1 VTLFPKEASVRIRL
15 FLVVAAIAA
24 TAAVL
29 PAIAQHDHDAPKGV
43 TVQGEILDM
52 ACFVA
57 HDGKGPKHAACAA
70 KCLKDGQPM
79 GLLAKDGTVYLLFGD
94 HEDTSAFVKTKE
106 LVAKNVEIAGEAAN
120 RDRIKGII
128 VKSVKPL

>member
-1 VTLFPKEASVRIRL
+1 MKVRSML
-15 FLVVAAIAA
+15 VAAAM
-24 TAAVL
+24 TAAAAVI
-29 PAIAQHDHDAPKGV
+29 PAMAQHDHHAAKRL

-57 HDGKGPKHAACAA
+57 HESKGPKHASCAA
-70 KCLKDGQPM
+70 MCLKAGQPV

-94 HEDTSAFVKTKE
+94 HDDTSAFVKAKE
-106 LVAKNVEIAGEAAN
+106 LAAKNVEIEGEAAN
-120 RDRIKGII
+120 RDGIKGII

>member
-1 VTLFPKEASVRIRL
+1 MRIRSIL
-15 FLVVAAIAA
+15 VAAAMA
-24 TAAVL
+24 TTAAAI
-29 PAIAQHDHDAPKGV
+29 PAIAQDDHNKAKGV
-43 TVQGEILDM
+43 TVQGEILDL

-94 HEDTSAFVKTKE
+94 HADISAFVKAKE
-106 LVAKNVEIAGEAAN
+106 FVAKNVEIAGEAAN
-120 RDRIKGII
+120 KDGMKGIT